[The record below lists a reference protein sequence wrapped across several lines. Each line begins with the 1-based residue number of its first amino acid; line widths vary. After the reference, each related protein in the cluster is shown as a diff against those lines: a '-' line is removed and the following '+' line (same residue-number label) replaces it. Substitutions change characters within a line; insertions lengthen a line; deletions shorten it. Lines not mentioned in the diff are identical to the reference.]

1 MTFIR
6 DSALKH
12 RLDQL
17 DAIAAALPMS
27 GAMCWTD
34 PPAANMADGQGMV
47 VDSSVY
53 AGGTQARPTA
63 QGYFYEWRATGL

>member
-17 DAIAAALPMS
+17 DTIAASLTMERR
-27 GAMCWTD
+27 D
-34 PPAANMADGQGMV
+34 VLD
-47 VDSSVY
+47 
-53 AGGTQARPTA
+53 
-63 QGYFYEWRATGL
+63 